1 MGSATSRLSR
11 ATTQLAGHGRETE
24 CIRVCALTSTSHC
37 IHADLEGQLITWP
50 QPRQSVHGEYRF
62 SVLPMAPPVDA
73 EKTGG
78 HITGMGMCEY
88 METFYEKFLK
98 GKVVF
103 KFKTEIRTV
112 ARNAA
117 GVWNISVEDLCS
129 REAQTLKF
137 SRIVLCT
144 GVGPPRNIFS
154 WHHFH
159 VYLRVA
165 VTRRSLKSYPWM
177 PQDWL
182 VIRELLCIHPSSGS
196 A

>member
-1 MGSATSRLSR
+1 
-11 ATTQLAGHGRETE
+11 
-24 CIRVCALTSTSHC
+24 
-37 IHADLEGQLITWP
+37 
-50 QPRQSVHGEYRF
+50 
-62 SVLPMAPPVDA
+62 MAPPVDA

-103 KFKTEIRTV
+103 KSKTEIRTV

-117 GVWNISVEDLCS
+117 GVWNVSVEDLCS
-129 REAQTLKF
+129 GEAQTLKF

-144 GVGPPRNIFS
+144 GVGPPRNTFS
-154 WHHFH
+154 WHYFH
-159 VYLRVA
+159 VYFRVA

-182 VIRELLCIHPSSGS
+182 VIRELLYIHPSSGS